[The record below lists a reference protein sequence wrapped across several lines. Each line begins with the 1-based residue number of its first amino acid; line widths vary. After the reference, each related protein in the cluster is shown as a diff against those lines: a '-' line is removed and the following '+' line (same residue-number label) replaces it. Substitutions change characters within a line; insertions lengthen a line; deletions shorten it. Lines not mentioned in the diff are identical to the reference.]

1 MSEVLLILGIV
12 AISTSLLGTLLV
24 LKNQAMIADALSHS
38 VLLGIVL
45 GFFISHSLD
54 SPLLV
59 LGAAVF
65 GVITVLLIEKI
76 QSKRLAQDAA
86 TGLVFS
92 TLFALAVLLIS
103 MFARNVHLDMDMVLM
118 GEVLFAPFY
127 RMDFLGISLPVALV
141 KALAVLAV
149 NLLFL
154 GIFYQKIKLVL
165 FDSTQAK
172 LQGIPVRHLQLATMV
187 LVSLTTVVS
196 FDAVGSI
203 AVIVFMVAPSM
214 TALIWAKNLPKLLL
228 MTVLI
233 ALCNSYL
240 GFIIANHFDLTMAG
254 ACAVVSLS
262 VFVLALVAK
271 EVFIYFWHHKQRA
284 EQKPVTH

>member
-1 MSEVLLILGIV
+1 MSEVLIILCLI
-12 AISTSLLGTLLV
+12 AASTSLLGSLLV

-65 GVITVLLIEKI
+65 GVVTVLLIEKI
-76 QSKRLAQDAA
+76 QSKKLAQDAA

-127 RMDFLGISLPVALV
+127 RMDLFGISLPVALV
-141 KALAVLAV
+141 KALVVLLV
-149 NLLFL
+149 NLAFL
-154 GIFYQKIKLVL
+154 GIFYPQLKLIL
-165 FDSTQAK
+165 FDGTQAR
-172 LQGIPVRHLQLATMV
+172 LQGVPVRQLQLVTMV

-196 FDAVGSI
+196 FDVVGSI

-214 TALIWAKNLPKLLL
+214 TALIWAKNLRYLLG
-228 MTVLI
+228 MTVFI
-233 ALCNSYL
+233 ALLNSL
-240 GFIIANHFDLTMAG
+240 FGFIIANQLDLTMAG
-254 ACAVVSLS
+254 ACAVVSLG
-262 VFVLALVAK
+262 VFILALATQELSLNLWRK
-271 EVFIYFWHHKQRA
+271 K
-284 EQKPVTH
+284 KS

>member
-1 MSEVLLILGIV
+1 MSEVLIILCLI
-12 AISTSLLGTLLV
+12 ATSTSLLGSLLV

-65 GVITVLLIEKI
+65 GVVTVLLIEKI
-76 QSKRLAQDAA
+76 QSQKLAQDAA

-127 RMDFLGISLPVALV
+127 RMDLFGISLPVALV
-141 KALAVLAV
+141 KALVVLLV
-149 NLLFL
+149 NLAFL
-154 GIFYQKIKLVL
+154 GIFYPQLKLML
-165 FDSTQAK
+165 FDGTQARLQGVPVRK
-172 LQGIPVRHLQLATMV
+172 LQLVTMV

-196 FDAVGSI
+196 FDVVGSI

-214 TALIWAKNLPKLLL
+214 TALIWAKNLRYLLGV
-228 MTVLI
+228 TVFI
-233 ALCNSYL
+233 ALLNSL
-240 GFIIANHFDLTMAG
+240 FGFTIANQLDLTMAG
-254 ACAVVSLS
+254 ACAVVSLG
-262 VFVLALVAK
+262 VFILALVSQELSLNLWRK
-271 EVFIYFWHHKQRA
+271 K
-284 EQKPVTH
+284 KS

>member
-1 MSEVLLILGIV
+1 MSEVLIILCLI
-12 AISTSLLGTLLV
+12 ATSTSLLGSLLV

-65 GVITVLLIEKI
+65 GVVTVLLIEKI
-76 QSKRLAQDAA
+76 QSKKLAQDAA

-127 RMDFLGISLPVALV
+127 RMDLFGISLPVALV
-141 KALAVLAV
+141 KALVVLLV
-149 NLLFL
+149 NLAFL
-154 GIFYQKIKLVL
+154 GIFYPQLKLML
-165 FDSTQAK
+165 FDGTQAR
-172 LQGIPVRHLQLATMV
+172 LQGVPVRQLQLVTMV

-196 FDAVGSI
+196 FDVVGSI

-214 TALIWAKNLPKLLL
+214 TALIWAKNLRYLLG
-228 MTVLI
+228 MTVFI
-233 ALCNSYL
+233 ALLNSL
-240 GFIIANHFDLTMAG
+240 FGFTIANQLDLTMAG
-254 ACAVVSLS
+254 ACAVVSLG
-262 VFVLALVAK
+262 VFILALVSQELSLNLWRK
-271 EVFIYFWHHKQRA
+271 K
-284 EQKPVTH
+284 KS